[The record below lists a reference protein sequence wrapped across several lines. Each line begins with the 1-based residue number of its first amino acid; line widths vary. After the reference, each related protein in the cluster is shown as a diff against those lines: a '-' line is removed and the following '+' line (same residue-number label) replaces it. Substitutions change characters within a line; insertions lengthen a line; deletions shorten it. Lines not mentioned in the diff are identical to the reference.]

1 MLSFVCNFGCSAVAV
16 SIAHTSIQLIHK
28 KNVFTSFQR
37 SGDVSHSLL
46 FLSSLVF
53 LLLRSALSASFFF
66 AWLFSRPTSFIQLG
80 FALCTRTHTRRD
92 INKHAFQPEKNGR
105 TVNTCVFFSFL
116 KMRRFFF
123 AFIAF
128 KTRCSSRVGF
138 PAIRTCVSSRSS
150 GASTHLPALRCLLS
164 HLFCECVCVVHRLPT
179 ICALKQ
185 ERVKIHT
192 FLFVD
197 ATHTQTQT
205 QTHIGSTLLRM

>member
-1 MLSFVCNFGCSAVAV
+1 M
-16 SIAHTSIQLIHK
+16 
-28 KNVFTSFQR
+28 FTSFQR
-37 SGDVSHSLL
+37 SGDVSHSFL
-46 FLSSLVF
+46 FLSF
-53 LLLRSALSASFFF
+53 LNIFSSRFSIIGEFFF

-92 INKHAFQPEKNGR
+92 INKQALQPEKNGG
-105 TVNTCVFFSFL
+105 TVYTCVFFNFL

-128 KTRCSSRVGF
+128 RTRCSSRVGF
-138 PAIRTCVSSRSS
+138 SAIRTCVSSRSS

-164 HLFCECVCVVHRLPT
+164 HLFCKCVCVYVVHRLPT

-205 QTHIGSTLLRM
+205 QTHRFDAVAHVNG